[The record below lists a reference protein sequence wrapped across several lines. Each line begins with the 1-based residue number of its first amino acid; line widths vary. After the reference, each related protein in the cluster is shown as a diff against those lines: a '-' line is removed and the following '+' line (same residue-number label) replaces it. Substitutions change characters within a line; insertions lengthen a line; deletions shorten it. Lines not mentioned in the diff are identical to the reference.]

1 VETTDKIVCS
11 ELVYLV
17 YPDPDWPTDRI
28 MGRYT
33 ISPDHVARKSFKG
46 GPLRLILLYH
56 DGKGIQENRD
66 QVFEELMAQKNRKG
80 LWNPDHPPLSREI
93 KPFSLA

>member
-1 VETTDKIVCS
+1 VGKAYDFNFDVETTDKIVCS

-17 YPDPDWPTDRI
+17 YPEPDWPTDRI

-66 QVFEELMAQKNRKG
+66 QVFEELMMGYNTS
-80 LWNPDHPPLSREI
+80 PDTIER
-93 KPFSLA
+93 F